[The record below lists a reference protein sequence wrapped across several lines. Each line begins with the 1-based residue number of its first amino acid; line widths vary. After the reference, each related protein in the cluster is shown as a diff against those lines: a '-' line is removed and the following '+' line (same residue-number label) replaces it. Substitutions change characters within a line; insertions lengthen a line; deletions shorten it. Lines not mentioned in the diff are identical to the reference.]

1 MKRNVSTRGRAPRT
15 SGLAAALWLSLGLL
29 AVLGPVASAS
39 AHHSWARYD
48 SDHVFTIEGTLTS
61 VDFSNPHVVMH
72 FTGAAEGE
80 ASTEWTME
88 MDPPTLLV
96 RFGLKH
102 DTFAAGM
109 KVKITGVRARTGVP
123 VMRALTI
130 ETQDGTVYR
139 VSSRI

>member
-1 MKRNVSTRGRAPRT
+1 MKANVSSRFVTGVAH
-15 SGLAAALWLSLGLL
+15 GLLGLL
-29 AVLGPVASAS
+29 ALGGASLPVS

-48 SDHVFTIEGTLTS
+48 ADHVFTIEGTLTA

-80 ASTEWTME
+80 ASMEWTME

-96 RFGLKH
+96 RFGMKH

>member
-1 MKRNVSTRGRAPRT
+1 MKGEVSARGC
-15 SGLAAALWLSLGLL
+15 AARPARCAWALCLTLGLL
-29 AVLGPVASAS
+29 AALGAASPAS

-61 VDFSNPHVVMH
+61 VDFSNPHVIMH

-80 ASTEWTME
+80 ARTGWTME

-109 KVKITGVRARTGVP
+109 VVKIAGVRARTGVP

>member
-1 MKRNVSTRGRAPRT
+1 MKGNVSTRGRAPQMA
-15 SGLAAALWLSLGLL
+15 GLAPALCLSLGLL
-29 AVLGPVASAS
+29 AVLGPVPSAS

-48 SDHVFTIEGTLTS
+48 GDHVFTIEGTLTS
-61 VDFSNPHVVMH
+61 VDFSNPHVIMH

-80 ASTEWTME
+80 ARTEWTME
-88 MDPPTLLV
+88 MDPPTLLI
-96 RFGLKH
+96 RYGLKH

-109 KVKITGVRARTGVP
+109 TIKITGVRARTGVP

>member
-1 MKRNVSTRGRAPRT
+1 MKRNVSTRGRAPRI
-15 SGLAAALWLSLGLL
+15 SGLAPALCLALALLGI
-29 AVLGPVASAS
+29 APPVS

-48 SDHVFTIEGTLTS
+48 ADHVFTIEGVLTS
-61 VDFSNPHVVMH
+61 VEFSNPHVIMH

-80 ASTEWTME
+80 ARAEWTME
-88 MDPPTLLV
+88 MDPPTLLI

-109 KVKITGVRARTGVP
+109 AVKITGVRARTGVP

-130 ETQDGTVYR
+130 EVQDGTVYR
-139 VSSRI
+139 VSGRL

>member
-1 MKRNVSTRGRAPRT
+1 MKRSVFVLA
-15 SGLAAALWLSLGLL
+15 GLLGLL
-29 AVLGPVASAS
+29 GLAPLAS

-48 SDHVFTIEGTLTS
+48 ADHVFTIEGTLTS
-61 VDFSNPHVVMH
+61 VDFSNPHVIMH

-88 MDPPTLLV
+88 MDPPTLLI

-102 DTFAAGM
+102 DTFASGM

-130 ETQDGTVYR
+130 EVQDGTIYR
-139 VSSRI
+139 VSSRL

>member
-1 MKRNVSTRGRAPRT
+1 MKANVSSR
-15 SGLAAALWLSLGLL
+15 LAAGVAQGLLGLL
-29 AVLGPVASAS
+29 VLVGVSSPVS

-48 SDHVFTIEGTLTS
+48 ADHVFTIEGTLTA

-96 RFGLKH
+96 RFGMKH
-102 DTFAAGM
+102 DTFATGM

>member
-1 MKRNVSTRGRAPRT
+1 MKGNVGTRSRARRIA
-15 SGLAAALWLSLGLL
+15 GLVPALWLRFGLL
-29 AVLGPVASAS
+29 ATLGVAPAAG

-72 FTGAAEGE
+72 FTGAADGE

>member
-1 MKRNVSTRGRAPRT
+1 MKGKVSTCGRPPRT
-15 SGLAAALWLSLGLL
+15 SGLAVAVWLSLGLL
-29 AVLGPVASAS
+29 AVFGAVPSAS

-48 SDHVFTIEGTLTS
+48 ADHVFTIEGTLTA

-109 KVKITGVRARTGVP
+109 KVKITGVRART
-123 VMRALTI
+123 I

>member
-1 MKRNVSTRGRAPRT
+1 MKGNVSILDRALRVF
-15 SGLAAALWLSLGLL
+15 LGLL
-29 AVLGPVASAS
+29 VVLGAASPAN

-48 SDHVFTIEGTLTS
+48 GDHVFTIDGTLTS
-61 VDFSNPHVVMH
+61 VEFSNPHVVMH

-80 ASTEWTME
+80 ARAEWTME
-88 MDPPTLLV
+88 MDPPTLLI
-96 RFGLKH
+96 RYGLKH

-109 KVKITGVRARTGVP
+109 AVKITGVRARTGVP

-130 ETQDGTVYR
+130 EMQDGTVYR

>member
-1 MKRNVSTRGRAPRT
+1 MKGNVGTRGVPRMTGLVPALCLTFGMLATLGAPT
-15 SGLAAALWLSLGLL
+15 
-29 AVLGPVASAS
+29 PAS

-61 VDFSNPHVVMH
+61 VDFSNPHVIMH
-72 FTGAAEGE
+72 FMAAAEAE
-80 ASTEWTME
+80 ARMEWTME

-109 KVKITGVRARTGVP
+109 VIKITGVRARTGVP

-130 ETQDGTVYR
+130 ETQDGTIYR

>member
-1 MKRNVSTRGRAPRT
+1 MKAKASTRLVAGVAQ
-15 SGLAAALWLSLGLL
+15 GLFGLL
-29 AVLGPVASAS
+29 VLVGASSPAG

-48 SDHVFTIEGTLTS
+48 SDHVFTIEGTLTA

-80 ASTEWTME
+80 ASMEWTME
-88 MDPPTLLV
+88 MDPPTLLI

-102 DTFAAGM
+102 DTFASGM

>member
-1 MKRNVSTRGRAPRT
+1 VKARISGRLVAGVAQVLV
-15 SGLAAALWLSLGLL
+15 GLLSL
-29 AVLGPVASAS
+29 LGASSPAG

-48 SDHVFTIEGTLTS
+48 SDHVFTIEGTLTA

-80 ASTEWTME
+80 ASMEWTME
-88 MDPPTLLV
+88 MDPPTLLI

-102 DTFAAGM
+102 DTFASGM

>member
-1 MKRNVSTRGRAPRT
+1 MKAKVSSWFVAGVARVLCGLPVVVGVSAP
-15 SGLAAALWLSLGLL
+15 
-29 AVLGPVASAS
+29 AS

-48 SDHVFTIEGTLTS
+48 ADHVFTIEGALTS
-61 VDFSNPHVVMH
+61 VDFSNPHVIMH
-72 FTGAAEGE
+72 FMGAAEGE
-80 ASTEWTME
+80 ASMEWTME

-96 RFGLKH
+96 RFGMKH
-102 DTFAAGM
+102 DTFATGM

>member
-1 MKRNVSTRGRAPRT
+1 MKRNVSTRGRASRIA
-15 SGLAAALWLSLGLL
+15 GLARVLWVSLWLLALLG
-29 AVLGPVASAS
+29 GASTAT

-61 VDFSNPHVVMH
+61 VEFSNPHVIMH
-72 FTGAAEGE
+72 FMAAAEGE
-80 ASTEWTME
+80 ARTEWTME
-88 MDPPTLLV
+88 MDPPTLLI

-109 KVKITGVRARTGVP
+109 AVKITGVRARTGVP

-130 ETQDGTVYR
+130 ETQDGTIYR

>member
-1 MKRNVSTRGRAPRT
+1 MKGNVSTRGRTPRI
-15 SGLAAALWLSLGLL
+15 SALGPALCLLL
-29 AVLGPVASAS
+29 AVLGSVPSAS

-72 FTGAAEGE
+72 FTGAADGE

-102 DTFAAGM
+102 DTFSAGM

>member
-1 MKRNVSTRGRAPRT
+1 MKGNVSTRGCAPRT
-15 SGLAAALWLSLGLL
+15 AGLAPVLCLSLAYVVLL
-29 AVLGPVASAS
+29 GAASPAS

>member
-1 MKRNVSTRGRAPRT
+1 
-15 SGLAAALWLSLGLL
+15 
-29 AVLGPVASAS
+29 
-39 AHHSWARYD
+39 
-48 SDHVFTIEGTLTS
+48 
-61 VDFSNPHVVMH
+61 
-72 FTGAAEGE
+72 
-80 ASTEWTME
+80 
-88 MDPPTLLV
+88 V

-109 KVKITGVRARTGVP
+109 NVKITGVRARTGVP

>member
-1 MKRNVSTRGRAPRT
+1 MAMKRR
-15 SGLAAALWLSLGLL
+15 GLASDLLLRSTGLALALL
-29 AVLGPVASAS
+29 LVAVVPAG

-48 SDHVFTIEGTLTS
+48 ADHVFTIEGTLTQ
-61 VDFSNPHVVMH
+61 VDFSNPHVIMH

-96 RFGLKH
+96 RFGMKH
-102 DTFAAGM
+102 DTFASGM

>member
-1 MKRNVSTRGRAPRT
+1 MKRRVFFV
-15 SGLAAALWLSLGLL
+15 LGLL
-29 AVLGPVASAS
+29 GLLCLEPQAG

-48 SDHVFTIEGTLTS
+48 ADHVFTIEGTLTS
-61 VDFSNPHVVMH
+61 VDFSNPHVIMH

-80 ASTEWTME
+80 ASAEWTME
-88 MDPPTLLV
+88 MDPPTLLI

-102 DTFAAGM
+102 DTFASGM

-130 ETQDGTVYR
+130 EVQDGTVYR
-139 VSSRI
+139 VSSRL

>member
-1 MKRNVSTRGRAPRT
+1 MKRNISTRGRALRMA
-15 SGLAAALWLSLGLL
+15 GLAPALWLSCGLL
-29 AVLGPVASAS
+29 ATLGVAPSAT

-48 SDHVFTIEGTLTS
+48 ADHVFTIEGTLTS
-61 VDFSNPHVVMH
+61 VDFSNPHVVMR
-72 FTGAAEGE
+72 FSGAAEGE
-80 ASTEWTME
+80 ASMEWTME

-102 DTFAAGM
+102 DTFASGM

>member
-1 MKRNVSTRGRAPRT
+1 MKSSVSTRGRAPRMT
-15 SGLAAALWLSLGLL
+15 GLVPAMSLALGLL
-29 AVLGPVASAS
+29 GLLGLEARAV

-48 SDHVFTIEGTLTS
+48 ADHVFTIEGTLTS

-80 ASTEWTME
+80 ARTEWTME

-109 KVKITGVRARTGVP
+109 AVKITGVRARTGVP

-139 VSSRI
+139 VSGRI

>member
-1 MKRNVSTRGRAPRT
+1 MKGNVSILDRALRVF
-15 SGLAAALWLSLGLL
+15 LGLL
-29 AVLGPVASAS
+29 VVLGAASPAN

-48 SDHVFTIEGTLTS
+48 GDHVFTIDGTLTS
-61 VDFSNPHVVMH
+61 VEFSNPHVVMH

-80 ASTEWTME
+80 ARAEWTME
-88 MDPPTLLV
+88 MDPPTLLI
-96 RFGLKH
+96 RYGMKH

-109 KVKITGVRARTGVP
+109 AVKITGVRARTGVP

-130 ETQDGTVYR
+130 EMQDGTVYR

>member
-1 MKRNVSTRGRAPRT
+1 MKWKVSMHRQAPRIL
-15 SGLAAALWLSLGLL
+15 GLALSLFLALL
-29 AVLGPVASAS
+29 AVLGPVPTAS

-48 SDHVFTIEGTLTS
+48 ADHVFTIEGTLTS
-61 VDFSNPHVVMH
+61 VDFSNPHVIMH
-72 FTGAAEGE
+72 FTGAAEAE
-80 ASTEWTME
+80 ARTEWTME

-109 KVKITGVRARTGVP
+109 TVKITGVRARTGVP

-139 VSSRI
+139 VSSRL

>member
-1 MKRNVSTRGRAPRT
+1 MKGKVGARGGAPRM
-15 SGLAAALWLSLGLL
+15 AAVVPALWLSFGLL
-29 AVLGPVASAS
+29 ATLGVTSPAS

-61 VDFSNPHVVMH
+61 VDFSNPHVIMH
-72 FTGAAEGE
+72 FMAAAEGE
-80 ASTEWTME
+80 TRMEWTME
-88 MDPPTLLV
+88 MDPPTLLI

-109 KVKITGVRARTGVP
+109 AVKITGVRARTGVP

>member
-1 MKRNVSTRGRAPRT
+1 MKGKVSMHRRAPRILGRALFV
-15 SGLAAALWLSLGLL
+15 SLAFLAMLG
-29 AVLGPVASAS
+29 AVPTAS

-48 SDHVFTIEGTLTS
+48 ADHVFTIEGMLTS
-61 VDFSNPHVVMH
+61 VEFSNPHVIMH

-80 ASTEWTME
+80 ARTEWTME

-109 KVKITGVRARTGVP
+109 AIKITGVRARTGVP

>member
-1 MKRNVSTRGRAPRT
+1 MNGSISSRLIVGALL
-15 SGLAAALWLSLGLL
+15 GAFVLAAGSPAAL
-29 AVLGPVASAS
+29 

-48 SDHVFTIEGTLTS
+48 ADHVFTIEGTLTQ
-61 VDFSNPHVVMH
+61 VDFSNPHVIMH

-80 ASTEWTME
+80 ASMEWTME

-96 RFGLKH
+96 RFGMKH
-102 DTFAAGM
+102 DTFATGM